1 MRKKNTNEQL
11 HTQPQF
17 RLKPVYAAVLLAVAV
32 QTAQGNPMGGT
43 VAAGQASFATTGNTL
58 NVTNT
63 PGTIINWQGFSI
75 GANEITHFAQQSA
88 SSSVLNRVISNN
100 PSSIL
105 GTLQSN
111 GRVFLINPN
120 GIVFG
125 AGATVDVAG
134 LVASTL
140 NLSNADFLAGRNHFT
155 QVPGAANVSNAGNIT
170 AQNGGQIYLIAPN
183 VENTGVITAPNGE
196 ILLAAGYSV
205 DLVSTSDPNL
215 IVNITAP
222 AGDATNV
229 GQLIAQSGSLGLF
242 GTVVRN
248 SGIVSADSAT
258 LQGGKIV
265 FKASQRVEAG
275 GTISAQGAGGG
286 QISLLADMQS
296 GTVNVTGK
304 LDASAPVSGNG
315 GFIETSAAHVR
326 VTDTAH
332 VTTMA
337 PNGKSGTWLIDP
349 NDFTI
354 AAIGGDITGTL
365 LSTMLVSNSVVI
377 STVAGTNT
385 TTNLYATT
393 LGNGDIFVNDP
404 VSWSANLLTLN
415 AQRNININANLNGSG
430 TASLALQYGQGA
442 VAAGN
447 TSNYYAS
454 APVNL
459 PAGNSFSTKLG
470 SDGATVNYTV
480 ITSLGAAGSTT
491 ALDLQGMNGNLA
503 GYYALG
509 SNIDATTTNTWNV
522 TAGVAAGF
530 TPVGNS
536 TTNFTGTFD
545 GLGHT
550 ISNLTINLP
559 TTNYADMFG
568 ATGTGSV
575 IRNVGLVGGSVSGFS
590 YVGGLVGVNN
600 GTVSNSYA
608 TGSVSGAADY
618 VGGLVAVNGGT
629 ISNSY
634 ATGSVSGTGAWFG
647 GLVGA
652 NFGTVSNSYAT
663 GSVSGGIGSFLVG
676 GLVGQNAGTVSNS
689 YATGSVSGGGGGFW
703 IGGLVGQNAGTV
715 SNSYAT
721 GSVSGG
727 SGSYNVGGLVGFN
740 YGSSTVSNSYWDT
753 TTSGQATSAGG
764 TGLAT
769 AQMQVA
775 SNFTGFNFT
784 TTPGASGN
792 NWVMVDADGT
802 LNNAGGAAG
811 ATFPMLASEY
821 ATNIVNAH
829 QLQLMAMI
837 TTASYTL
844 GANINAVATG
854 NSTDVWG
861 SSTFIPVGNSTTQFT
876 GTFDGLGHTISNL
889 TIIRPTEEY
898 VGLFGNIGTSSFISN
913 VALVGGT
920 VSGNNYVG
928 ELVGW
933 NSGTINNSSVTGG
946 TVTGVSDVGGLVG
959 YNDGTISGSYGSGP
973 AAVAVFAITGVGA
986 TAINVGGLV
995 GYNNGTISGSYVTDG
1010 SGYGISIYSVSS
1022 GAGGLVGYNSSSGSI
1037 TNSYVSG
1044 SAGGISVN
1052 GTNTVGGLVGNN
1064 FGTISSSYVNGG
1076 SVYVS
1081 GVGSNPSNVGGLVGL
1096 NSGSINNSSVMSA
1109 SVRGGSNVGGLVG
1122 NNSGTISGNYGS
1134 GATVDSATVVGN
1146 LNVGGLVGV
1155 NNLGYTITNSYVT
1168 GGSVSISCTDCGGIG
1183 IVGGLVGLNSGSINN
1198 SYVTGGTVSGTY
1210 DVGGL
1215 VGSNDGTISN
1225 SYINNSSAYGG
1236 NMLGTSY
1243 VGGLVGSNDGTISNS
1258 YIDNSNS
1265 LGGGNVSGTSYVGG
1279 LVGSN
1284 GGTISS
1290 SYVDNSYAYGGNV
1303 SGSYDVGGLV
1313 GSNGRTISSSYV
1325 DNTNAYGGSVSGTSE
1340 VGGLV
1345 GYNNYGSIDSSHVSA
1360 AKVSGSSDVGGLV
1373 GYDHR
1378 GTISNS
1384 YVGTGTVV
1392 SGGNYVGGLLGWDS
1406 GEGIIQSN
1414 TVTGTTVNGNS
1425 YVGGLAG
1432 YIGYNNYGYSAGGYS
1447 DDNHVVN
1454 SFVTGGTVSG
1464 GSYVGGLVGWNGSPI
1479 SNSSVSGSKV
1489 TGTSDVGGLVGNNLA
1504 AFVSGT
1510 GTGIA
1515 AVSTHSGGYIINS
1528 FVSSGTVT
1536 ATGSTSAPGP
1546 VGGLVG
1552 YNLGK
1557 IVGSYVDTDTI
1568 VSGGNSVGG
1577 LVGYNDNT
1585 ISNSYVSGGTV
1596 TGSSNVG
1603 GLVGLNQYS
1612 IDGSFV
1618 DGVTVTGSGSN
1629 VGGLVGM
1636 NLGGTGGAGQSGTVD
1651 NPGAQGATG
1660 NAATISNSYVSG
1672 GTVSGVSN
1680 VGGLVGQSSVGVIG
1694 PAGSGAY
1701 GGGPGGLG
1709 GAATISHSYVSG
1721 GSVIATATSGSANA
1735 GGLVGNNSGTISN
1748 SYASNGSV
1756 IGSGASAYNFG
1767 GLVGNNSGTI
1777 SNDYVSGGTVSGN
1790 SSVGGLVGYNSDTIS
1805 NSYVSGGTVIG
1816 GSYIG
1821 GLVGYNSGSV
1831 SNNFWDTGLKSGNLT
1846 NGIGYDAA
1854 ASGGSDIGA
1863 VGLDIAGM
1871 MTMSNFTNA
1880 GWNIAST
1887 GDAGTIWRIYEGYTT
1902 PLLTSF
1908 LKPLTIAA
1916 DPVSTVYTG
1925 TAYGGG
1931 LVNPVYTSDG
1941 ITPVIPVSTHLLG
1954 NAYVNAINAGTYA
1967 RAYYSDQQGYDIS
1980 YVNGQLTVT
1989 AAPLTVTA
1997 SNLAKAYGVT
2007 QTFLGT
2013 EFTSSGLQNGE
2024 TIGSVSLASAGA
2036 AAAANVAGGPYAI
2049 TASAA
2054 TGGTFNAG
2062 NYTITYVGGNLSITA
2077 RPINVAADAI
2087 SKVYGDADPALTY
2100 TVGGLGLASGDTNA
2114 TTFTGALTRAP
2125 GENVATS
2132 PYAISQ
2138 GNLAANTNY
2147 TVTGFTGNFLS
2158 ITPAPLTVYA
2168 NALSKILNMPDPLL
2182 TYMVAGL
2189 KFTDTAATTLTGELS
2204 RVAVETV
2211 GTYPIN
2217 QNTLALNTTNF
2228 ASTNYILKYVSAN
2241 FTIVVPTI
2249 VVPAVIDE
2257 IVDITNQRP
2266 KTPWYV
2272 VYVVVADTSNSKG
2285 TDLQS
2290 LPMCRP

>member
-1 MRKKNTNEQL
+1 MRKKHTNEQL

-608 TGSVSGAADY
+608 TGSVSG
-618 VGGLVAVNGGT
+618 
-629 ISNSY
+629 
-634 ATGSVSGTGAWFG
+634 
-647 GLVGA
+647 
-652 NFGTVSNSYAT
+652 
-663 GSVSGGIGSFLVG
+663 
-676 GLVGQNAGTVSNS
+676 
-689 YATGSVSGGGGGFW
+689 
-703 IGGLVGQNAGTV
+703 
-715 SNSYAT
+715 
-721 GSVSGG
+721 G

-1096 NSGSINNSSVMSA
+1096 NSSSINNSSVMSA

-1210 DVGGL
+1210 D
-1215 VGSNDGTISN
+1215 
-1225 SYINNSSAYGG
+1225 
-1236 NMLGTSY
+1236 